1 MINNKYFVSLFYY
14 YKMENIAILTGGD
27 SAEYNISLLSANTVL
42 YHLDKSKYRAFIVHL
57 MDGRFE
63 VLLDD
68 KKLFIDKTD
77 FSFILS
83 DEKMIFK
90 KIFMALHGPPAENG
104 QIQHYFDNL
113 KIPYNSCNAK
123 VSALTFDKYECNT
136 RLKQLGFNCAQSYMY
151 ENGNR
156 INTDNIVNTVG
167 LPCFVKPNGAGSSC
181 GISKVNEKHQLF
193 EAIENALKH
202 DSKVILES
210 FVDGTEVSCGV
221 YFDGKNVNS
230 LPITEIVSEND
241 FFDYEAKYEGKSNEI
256 TPARISKKL
265 TSEIQNTTIDIYKI
279 MKLTGICRVD
289 YIIQNEVP
297 FIIEINTI
305 PGLSEESIIPQ
316 QLKAANISMSEV
328 FDLCLININ

>member
-1 MINNKYFVSLFYY
+1 
-14 YKMENIAILTGGD
+14 MENIAILTGGD

-113 KIPYNSCNAK
+113 NIPYNSCNAK

>member
-1 MINNKYFVSLFYY
+1 
-14 YKMENIAILTGGD
+14 MENIAILTGGD

>member
-1 MINNKYFVSLFYY
+1 
-14 YKMENIAILTGGD
+14 MENIAILTGGD

-57 MDGRFE
+57 KDRIFE

-68 KKLFIDKTD
+68 KEVSINKND
-77 FSFILS
+77 FTFLQDS
-83 DEKMIFK
+83 EKIIFNK
-90 KIFMALHGPPAENG
+90 VFMALHGPPAENG
-104 QIQHYFDNL
+104 KIQHYFDNL
-113 KIPYNSCNAK
+113 KIPYTSCNAK

-136 RLKQLGFNCAQSYMY
+136 KLKQLGFNCAQSYMY

-156 INTDNIVNTVG
+156 INTDNIINTVG
-167 LPCFVKPNGAGSSC
+167 LPSFVKPNGAGSSY
-181 GISKVNEKHQLF
+181 GISKVNKKHQLF

-202 DSKVILES
+202 DSKVIIES

-221 YFDGKNVNS
+221 YFDVEKIIA
-230 LPITEIVSEND
+230 LPITEIESEND

-256 TPARISKKL
+256 TPARISEKL
-265 TSEIQNTTIDIYKI
+265 TSEIQNITIDIYKK
-279 MKLTGICRVD
+279 MKLSGICRVD
-289 YIIQNEVP
+289 YIIQNDIP

-316 QLKAANISMSEV
+316 QLKAANISFSEV
-328 FDLCLININ
+328 FDLCLNNIN

>member
-1 MINNKYFVSLFYY
+1 
-14 YKMENIAILTGGD
+14 
-27 SAEYNISLLSANTVL
+27 
-42 YHLDKSKYRAFIVHL
+42 
-57 MDGRFE
+57 
-63 VLLDD
+63 
-68 KKLFIDKTD
+68 
-77 FSFILS
+77 
-83 DEKMIFK
+83 
-90 KIFMALHGPPAENG
+90 
-104 QIQHYFDNL
+104 
-113 KIPYNSCNAK
+113 
-123 VSALTFDKYECNT
+123 
-136 RLKQLGFNCAQSYMY
+136 MY
-151 ENGNR
+151 EDGNR

-181 GISKVNEKHQLF
+181 GISKVNKKHQLF

-202 DSKVILES
+202 DSKVLLES

-256 TPARISKKL
+256 TPARISEKL

-279 MKLTGICRVD
+279 MKLSGICRVD
-289 YIIQNEVP
+289 YIIQNGVP

-316 QLKAANISMSEV
+316 QLKAANISMSEF